1 MLIHF
6 MKIFLLII
14 FCMIFES
21 KCILT
26 WLNKEEENQ
35 DNLFFFHYHTF
46 VLMKYQ
52 GFLINFQIFMILNKW
67 NNIQC
72 QQLNNSINIPILLFT
87 YIEIFDH
94 KLLKILKYLKFE
106 ITISFDKE
114 NVRSTKSKFIDL
126 HFSLLA
132 KNLIGMQKIVII

>member
-6 MKIFLLII
+6 MKISSLSVISSEFNTYLI
-14 FCMIFES
+14 EQRGRKS
-21 KCILT
+21 R
-26 WLNKEEENQ
+26 Q
-35 DNLFFFHYHTF
+35 F
-46 VLMKYQ
+46 VLFSLPYFYINEISR
-52 GFLINFQIFMILNKW
+52 FLINFQILMILNKW

-72 QQLNNSINIPILLFT
+72 QQLNNSINISILLFT
-87 YIEIFDH
+87 CIEIFDH

-114 NVRSTKSKFIDL
+114 NVRSTKSIFIDL

-132 KNLIGMQKIVII
+132 KNLIGMQKILII